1 MTTHFLALVLFSA
14 LVSIAFAVLSSEHHT
29 TQERIRYG
37 LKVFG
42 YFVGLGFVIAWVLYF
57 LPL

>member
-1 MTTHFLALVLFSA
+1 MTHFLALLLFSV
-14 LVSIAFAVLSSEHHT
+14 LVSVAFAALSSEHHT
-29 TQERIRYG
+29 TRERIKYG

-42 YFVGLGFVIAWVLYF
+42 YFVGVGFVIAWALYF

>member
-1 MTTHFLALVLFSA
+1 MTHFLALVLFSL
-14 LVSIAFAVLSSEHHT
+14 LVSIAFASLSSEHHT

-42 YFVGLGFVIAWVLYF
+42 YFVGIGFLIAWGLYF

>member
-1 MTTHFLALVLFSA
+1 MTHFLALVLFSL
-14 LVSIAFAVLSSEHHT
+14 LVSIAFASLSSEHHT

-42 YFVGLGFVIAWVLYF
+42 YFVGVGFLIAWGLYF

>member
-1 MTTHFLALVLFSA
+1 MTHFLALVLFSL
-14 LVSIAFAVLSSEHHT
+14 LVSIAFATLSSEHHT

-42 YFVGLGFVIAWVLYF
+42 YFVGIGFLIAWGLYF

>member
-1 MTTHFLALVLFSA
+1 MTHFLALILFSA
-14 LVSIAFAVLSSEHHT
+14 LVSVAFAVLSSEHHT
-29 TQERIRYG
+29 TQERILYG

>member
-1 MTTHFLALVLFSA
+1 MTHFLAMTLFGL
-14 LVSIAFAVLSSEHHT
+14 LVSVAFAVLSSEHPT
-29 TQERIRYG
+29 PADRLKYG

-42 YFVGLGFVIAWVLYF
+42 YFVGAGFIIAWILYP

>member
-1 MTTHFLALVLFSA
+1 MTHFLALLLFSL
-14 LVSIAFAVLSSEHHT
+14 LVSVAFATLSSEHHT
-29 TQERIRYG
+29 VQERVRYG

-42 YFVGLGFVIAWVLYF
+42 YFVGIGFLIAWALYF

>member
-1 MTTHFLALVLFSA
+1 MTHFLAMVIFSA
-14 LVSIAFAVLSSEHHT
+14 LVSVVFAALSSEHNDRA
-29 TQERIRYG
+29 ERFRYG

-42 YFVGLGFVIAWVLYF
+42 YFVGIGLAIAWVLYP

>member
-1 MTTHFLALVLFSA
+1 MTHFLALTLFGL
-14 LVSIAFAVLSSEHHT
+14 LVSTAFAALSSEHVT
-29 TQERIRYG
+29 TGERLRYG

-42 YFVGLGFVIAWVLYF
+42 YFVGIGFGVAWILYA

>member
-1 MTTHFLALVLFSA
+1 MTHFLAMVLFSV
-14 LVSIAFAVLSSEHHT
+14 LVSVAFAVLSSEHHT
-29 TQERIRYG
+29 TQERVKYG

-42 YFVGLGFVIAWVLYF
+42 YFVGLGFIIAWVLYF

>member
-1 MTTHFLALVLFSA
+1 MTHFLALVLFSA
-14 LVSIAFAVLSSEHHT
+14 LVSIAFAVLSAEHHT
-29 TQERIRYG
+29 TQERIKYG

-42 YFVGLGFVIAWVLYF
+42 YFVGLGFLIAWVLYF

>member
-1 MTTHFLALVLFSA
+1 MTHFLAMVLFSL
-14 LVSIAFAVLSSEHHT
+14 LVSIGFAVLSSEHQT
-29 TQERIRYG
+29 TAERVRYG

-42 YFVGLGFVIAWVLYF
+42 YFVGVGFIVAWILYP